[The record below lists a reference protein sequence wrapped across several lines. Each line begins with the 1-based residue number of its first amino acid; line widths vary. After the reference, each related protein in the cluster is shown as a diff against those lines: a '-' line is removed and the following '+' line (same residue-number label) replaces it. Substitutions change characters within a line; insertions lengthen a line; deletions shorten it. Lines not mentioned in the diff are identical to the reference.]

1 MQYTKDQLLEAMQLA
16 ADNGDMKAATEIA
29 ELLNKQYGAHQ
40 PSPPTPKPTLKPRP
54 YGEQVAQRFEE
65 FDPMGIIS
73 EFPEQVSQRAERM
86 AVRDPGGMEYIP
98 TAVSQLARTG
108 GELLVGGVNILIPDS
123 VREGAEEGWNKI
135 KDTALVRQAGAAAN
149 AGYDVYKE
157 WAARNPEFAET
168 FETYVD
174 IGTLFAP
181 AKEPIELAAK
191 KAKRKYNTKNLEERR
206 AGINKLMDP
215 QIVGETGYK
224 GDFRSVGGPLD
235 RTVYVP
241 TEREQIMRLT
251 LETVED
257 LDPNSHYARAYT
269 VVGDDVSKSAKQLKA
284 FIRKTGNP
292 AYQRD
297 DLVNS
302 FKEAFDEMTESD
314 DFIALSNE
322 AQKKALEY
330 AERALQIVDKREA
343 NALGLLDARQRFD
356 KLMNAG
362 ARKGDVLDPTV
373 ETAKGAAGRF
383 IRNVMNNKLKEIT
396 VGDEVHN
403 LLDRQHNLMV
413 ARDTLRMR
421 MYGEGNNKIS
431 RLYDKIAGAANL
443 PSTPLALYATL
454 KTGGAAVAGAAV
466 GSATGAAALTGA
478 GVGAGIYFVLRQA
491 DKKTRLKFYSK
502 MLSGTDKAMKVYS
515 SDKNLVAQLKA
526 DRAYIVYLMDQ
537 ARKEEEESG
546 D

>member
-16 ADNGDMKAATEIA
+16 ADNQDMKAATEIA
-29 ELLNKQYGAHQ
+29 ELLNKQYGAYK
-40 PSPPTPKPTLKPRP
+40 PSPPVSEPTPEPRP
-54 YGEQVAQRFEE
+54 YAEQVAQRFEE

-73 EFPEQVSQRAERM
+73 EFPEKVSERAERM
-86 AVRDPGGMEYIP
+86 AVREPSGVEYIP

-108 GELLVGGVNILIPDS
+108 GELIAEGVNILIPDS
-123 VREGAEEGWNKI
+123 VREGAEEGWNRI

-157 WAARNPEFAET
+157 WATRNPEFAET

-174 IGTLFAP
+174 ITSLFAP

-191 KAKRKYNTKNLEERR
+191 KMKRQYNAKNLEERR

-215 QIVGETGYK
+215 HIVGETGYK
-224 GDFRSVGGPLD
+224 GDFRSVGGVLD

-241 TEREQIMRLT
+241 TEREQLMRLT
-251 LETVED
+251 LETVKD

-269 VVGDDVSKSAKQLKA
+269 VVGDDVTKSAKQLKA
-284 FIRKTGNP
+284 FIQKTGNP
-292 AYQRD
+292 TYQRE

-302 FKEAFDEMTESD
+302 FKEAFDDMTESD
-314 DFIALSNE
+314 DFIGLSSE

-330 AERALQIVDKREA
+330 AQRALQIVDKREA

-403 LLDRQHNLMV
+403 LLDRQHNLML
-413 ARDTLRMR
+413 ARDTLRLR
-421 MYGEGNNKIS
+421 MYGEGNNKLS
-431 RLYDKIAGAANL
+431 RLYDKVKGAANL

-454 KTGGAAVAGAAV
+454 KTGGAAAAGAVA
-466 GSATGAAALTGA
+466 GSATGAAAVTGA
-478 GVGAGIYFVLRQA
+478 AAGAGIYFALRQA

-502 MLSGTDKAMKVYS
+502 MLSAADKAMKVYS

-526 DRAYIVYLMDQ
+526 DRAYVVYLMDQ

>member
-16 ADNGDMKAATEIA
+16 ADDGDMKAATEIA
-29 ELLNKQYGAHQ
+29 ELLNKQHGAYQ
-40 PSPPTPKPTLKPRP
+40 PPTPPPEPEVAPRP
-54 YGEQVAQRFEE
+54 YGEQVAQRLEE
-65 FDPMGIIS
+65 FDPVGIIS
-73 EFPEQVSQRAERM
+73 EFPEKVSERAERM
-86 AVRDPGGMEYIP
+86 AVRDPSGMEYIP
-98 TAVSQLARTG
+98 TAVSQVARTG
-108 GELLVGGVNILIPDS
+108 GELIAGGVNLLIPDS
-123 VREGAEEGWNKI
+123 VREGAEEGWNAI
-135 KDTALVRQAGAAAN
+135 KDTSLVRQAGAAAN
-149 AGYDVYKE
+149 AGYDAYKA
-157 WAARNPEFAET
+157 WSAKNPEFAET

-174 IGTLFAP
+174 ITSLFAP
-181 AKEPIELAAK
+181 AKEPIEYAAK

-215 QIVGETGYK
+215 HVVGETFYK

-251 LETVED
+251 LETVKD

-269 VVGDDVSKSAKQLKA
+269 VVGDDVSRSAKQLKA

-292 AYQRD
+292 AFQKE
-297 DLVNS
+297 DLVSS
-302 FKEAFDEMTESD
+302 FKEAFDETTESD
-314 DFIALSNE
+314 DFIGLSNE

-330 AERALQIVDKREA
+330 AERAVQIVDKREA

-362 ARKGDVLDPTV
+362 SRKGDVLDPTI

-403 LLDRQHNLMV
+403 LLDRQHNLMLS
-413 ARDTLRMR
+413 RDVLRMR
-421 MYGEGNNKIS
+421 MYGEGNNKLS
-431 RLYDKIAGAANL
+431 RLFDKIKGAANL
-443 PSTPLALYATL
+443 PSTPLALYATV
-454 KTGGAAVAGAAV
+454 KTGTAAVAGAVAGSAV
-466 GSATGAAALTGA
+466 GAAAATGAAT
-478 GVGAGIYFVLRQA
+478 GAGIYFVLRQA

-502 MLSGTDKAMKVYS
+502 MLSATDKAVKTYS

-526 DRAYIVYLMDQ
+526 DRAYVVYLMDQ